1 VLLDT
6 DPASDSAN
14 RSALRRIL
22 MKQATVAASLALAFA
37 FPALA
42 HADGSAPAPSLGAVI
57 AATPGLSLTGY
68 LASTYTH
75 FDTTPALRQFDTTQ
89 NGFTFNQ
96 ASLTASYLPSSGFGG
111 SVTLLGGSDATYLP
125 GGTQMGVAN
134 AFVQYAQGNL
144 TVMAGRLP
152 TLAGMEV
159 VSPLGNNEISR
170 SLLFTTLE
178 PIYHTGLRAAYAANG
193 ALTVTAGVNEG
204 YNHATQVPGTS
215 KTVEL
220 GASGSP
226 TKMFSYSAALYYT
239 GTGTAYTSAPG
250 KEQLIDLVGNINATD
265 ALNFGLNIDLVSKD
279 SYNGLGSGTGK
290 ADGYALYANYAIND
304 QFTLSGRGEYLDDK
318 QGIVTSLAGGTLGTA
333 NKLKELTLALNY
345 TPVKNVK
352 LAAELRQDKSDQ
364 SVFDGATKSKQTS
377 IELLAAYSF

>member
-1 VLLDT
+1 
-6 DPASDSAN
+6 
-14 RSALRRIL
+14 
-22 MKQATVAASLALAFA
+22 MKQATLAACLALGFA
-37 FPALA
+37 APTLA
-42 HADGSAPAPSLGAVI
+42 HAADASAAPSLGAVL
-57 AATPGLSLTGY
+57 AATPNLSLTGY

-111 SVTLLGGSDATYLP
+111 SVTLLGGNDAYFLD
-125 GGTQMGVAN
+125 GGSQPNNATKVGVLN
-134 AFVQYAQGNL
+134 AFVQYAHGNL

-170 SLLFTTLE
+170 SLLFYSLE
-178 PIYHTGLRAAYAANG
+178 PIYHTGLRTAYTVNG

-204 YNHATQVPGTS
+204 FNHDTQVTGTS
-215 KTVEL
+215 KTIEL

-226 TKMFSYSAALYYT
+226 TKMFSYSAAYYYT
-239 GTGTAYTSAPG
+239 GTGMYYTSSPG
-250 KEQLIDLVGNINATD
+250 KEQLFDLVGNITATD

-279 SYNGLGSGTGK
+279 SYNGVGSGSGK

-318 QGIVTSLAGGTLGTA
+318 QGIASAAAGGMLGTP

-352 LAAELRQDKSDQ
+352 LAAELRQDKSDVQ
-364 SVFDGATKSKQTS
+364 IFDNGSKNKQTS
-377 IELLAAYSF
+377 VELLAAYSF